1 MVDRLVAA
9 TRAYLL
15 LAAMWIRA
23 TMAYRA
29 TFAMLTIGQFFITGA
44 DFAAILIMF
53 SHIDRLGG
61 FSLAE
66 IALFYGLS
74 SIALGMADLLMGNTE
89 LLGRRIR
96 DGSLDAMLTRPVP
109 ALVQVAADQFALRR
123 LGRITQALVVL
134 GWALIAL
141 DLAWTWG
148 KVVLLVVTILSGT
161 AIFCAVFVLGAAYQ
175 FLAQDAAEVMNAF
188 TYGGNTLTQ
197 YPLTI
202 YPAAI
207 VRGVTF
213 IVPLAFINW
222 YPGLRLLDRPDPFGM
237 PVALQYASPLV
248 AAVMCALAA
257 VAWRAGIRRYRST
270 GS

>member
-15 LAAMWIRA
+15 LAAMWIKA
-23 TMAYRA
+23 TMVYRA
-29 TFAMLTIGQFFITGA
+29 SFMMLTLGQFVITCG

-53 SHIDRLGG
+53 SHVDRLGG
-61 FSLAE
+61 FSLPE

-74 SIALGMADLLMGNTE
+74 SIALGLADLLMGNTE

-123 LGRITQALVVL
+123 LGRISQALVVL
-134 GWALIAL
+134 GWALFTL
-141 DLAWTWG
+141 DLGWTWA
-148 KVVLLVVTILSGT
+148 KVALLVVTILSGT
-161 AIFCAVFVLGAAYQ
+161 AIFCAIFVVGAAYQ
-175 FLAQDAAEVMNAF
+175 FLAQDAAEVTNAF

-213 IVPLAFINW
+213 VVPLAFINW
-222 YPGLRLLDRPDPFGM
+222 YPALRLLDRPDPVGM
-237 PVALQYASPLV
+237 PAVLQYASPLV
-248 AAVMCALAA
+248 AVAMCGLAA